1 MKKIEK
7 LMITT
12 FFALAFLLI
21 LITNVNATEITDKNE
36 FKEALITGKTNITL
50 ESDIEITNDDLNT
63 DYCFNIYSN
72 TVLDLNGHTISVN
85 KDLNDEYGM
94 VVLFNNN
101 DCTLMITDSAGE
113 GKIVGKNTKNQLFQF
128 INTDDSEKSYTGCRV
143 IIEGGIFEGPNSTMP
158 IMTAKTSKQ
167 IDFTV
172 NDGTFIIN
180 SNFGSVFDDKFNLE
194 LSNMV
199 VKSSFNTGRF
209 YITDDTTEMVNVI
222 DNNSDKY
229 MDKWY
234 KKIYR

>member
-85 KDLNDEYGM
+85 
-94 VVLFNNN
+94 
-101 DCTLMITDSAGE
+101 
-113 GKIVGKNTKNQLFQF
+113 
-128 INTDDSEKSYTGCRV
+128 
-143 IIEGGIFEGPNSTMP
+143 
-158 IMTAKTSKQ
+158 
-167 IDFTV
+167 
-172 NDGTFIIN
+172 
-180 SNFGSVFDDKFNLE
+180 
-194 LSNMV
+194 
-199 VKSSFNTGRF
+199 
-209 YITDDTTEMVNVI
+209 
-222 DNNSDKY
+222 
-229 MDKWY
+229 
-234 KKIYR
+234 